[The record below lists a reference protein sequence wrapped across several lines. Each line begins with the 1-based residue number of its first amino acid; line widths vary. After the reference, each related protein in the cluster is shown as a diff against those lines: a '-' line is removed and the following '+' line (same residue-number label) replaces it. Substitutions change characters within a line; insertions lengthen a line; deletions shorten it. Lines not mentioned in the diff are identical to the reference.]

1 MPTTR
6 FAGSPQASR
15 MTHTM
20 TSSGLV
26 MVITKA
32 SGQCFLIAAPTV
44 DDHLGVDADQIV
56 AAHAGLA
63 RDAGGDDHDIGAG
76 DVGIVVGAVDHR
88 VVALDRRALDDV
100 ERLPLRHP
108 LDDVE
113 QHDVAQFLEP
123 GEQRDRAADLAGA
136 DQRDL
141 VACHG
146 ECLVLRA
153 PGSGAGRPPLT
164 ANPRGG
170 QGDGRRRKSIVDTA
184 PLLSGKHIPR
194 RRGQENRM
202 ADPNGSA
209 ASSTPGS
216 STPGSSTHARIID
229 PGHSGR
235 ARGPERRR
243 RPGRAAGSGRCHRA
257 FARRAR
263 RRLRRYRDEPGLH
276 LPRVLQ
282 PGARA
287 GARAGE
293 CAGRAVVDRV
303 GADPGRR
310 GQIRAAD
317 HARRQSGRGRDPG
330 LAGAGAGGGAKP
342 RAPGPSSS
350 CWRSAARRC
359 STATA

>member
-1 MPTTR
+1 MLPDR
-6 FAGSPQASR
+6 LADGR
-15 MTHTM
+15 
-20 TSSGLV
+20 
-26 MVITKA
+26 
-32 SGQCFLIAAPTV
+32 
-44 DDHLGVDADQIV
+44 DHLGVGADQIV

-88 VVALDRRALDDV
+88 VVALDRRALHDV
-100 ERLPLRHP
+100 ERLTLWHP

-136 DQRDL
+136 NERDL

-170 QGDGRRRKSIVDTA
+170 QGDGSPAKINCRHGPPFVWKTYPPPPRGGEPHGRPERQRRIFDPPIVYPRIIA
-184 PLLSGKHIPR
+184 P
-194 RRGQENRM
+194 
-202 ADPNGSA
+202 
-209 ASSTPGS
+209 
-216 STPGSSTHARIID
+216 RIID

-243 RPGRAAGSGRCHRA
+243 RPGGAAGSGRCHRA

-330 LAGAGAGGGAKP
+330 PAGAGAGGGEKP
-342 RAPGPSSS
+342 RAPGPFSS